1 MDTCNQ
7 NKVVLVVFLLAKTS
21 FTATFTSSYVAL
33 ALYYT
38 TGIWEFNLA
47 RIRILE
53 VRALTSVSLEERKLL
68 SDRG

>member
-33 ALYYT
+33 ALYHWHLEIQSNKDQN
-38 TGIWEFNLA
+38 TGSKSPNLS
-47 RIRILE
+47 ILGGE
-53 VRALTSVSLEERKLL
+53 KIPI
-68 SDRG
+68 